1 MKILILNGPNLNM
14 LGVREP
20 EIYGV
25 RPFEAYLNELIDTY
39 PKVEFRYVQTNSEGT
54 IIDELQA
61 AITGSEGRSRVDG
74 VILNAGAYTHYSH
87 AIADAIKAIAPLPV
101 VEVHISQ
108 PAAREEFR
116 RKSVIAPVCCGSISG
131 FGLHSY
137 ALAVNALMS
146 L

>member
-25 RPFEAYLNELIDTY
+25 RPFEVYLNELIDTY

-74 VILNAGAYTHYSH
+74 VILNAGAYTHYSY

-108 PAAREEFR
+108 PAAREKFR
-116 RKSVIAPVCCGSISG
+116 RKSVIAPVCRGSISG